1 MPKIRADQLSA
12 ALTKSFVPVYLV
24 SGDEALLIQESC
36 DQIRKAARAQGF
48 TEREIYHIDTSFD
61 WNQLLASANSLSLFS
76 DKKIFEIRMPSGKPG
91 DKGTKAIIEYLENPS
106 PDNLL
111 LVVTEKL
118 DSSTQKSKWVKAI
131 ESAGTH
137 IQIWPIPPAQL
148 SRWIFTRLQQAGL
161 SADNSAIDLLASR
174 IEGNLLAAV
183 QEIEKLVL
191 LTPDKH
197 ISYELMAS
205 AVADSARYDVFS
217 LADKALHGDARAAA
231 KTLQGLK
238 GEGSDAISILW
249 AVLRDV
255 RCLNQIAQ
263 AQAQGKAFEWAAKQA
278 GVWEKRQPLM
288 QNALRRLKPAQLQ
301 QMLRK
306 ANAIDKSIKGMR
318 NAAPWDELLD
328 LVLNLAGVQSL
339 NNQNEKLSLKY

>member
-1 MPKIRADQLSA
+1 MAKLRPDQLSA
-12 ALTKSFVPVYLV
+12 TLNKNLASVYLV
-24 SGDEALLIQESC
+24 SGDEPLLIQEAC
-36 DQIRKAARAQGF
+36 DHIRKAAAQQGF
-48 TEREIYHIDTSFD
+48 TERDIFHVESNFD

-91 DKGTKAIIEYLENPS
+91 DKGTKAFLEYLEKPS

-111 LVVTEKL
+111 LVITEKL
-118 DSSTQKSKWVKAI
+118 DAATQKSKWVKAI
-131 ESAGTH
+131 EDNGAH
-137 IQIWPIPPAQL
+137 VQIWPIPPSQL
-148 SRWIFTRLQQAGL
+148 PRWIATRLQQSGL
-161 SADNSAIDLLASR
+161 SADQHAIDVLASR
-174 IEGNLLAAV
+174 VEGNLLAAA
-183 QEIEKLVL
+183 QEIEKLAL
-191 LTPDKH
+191 LTTDKH

-238 GEGSDAISILW
+238 SEGTDAITLLW
-249 AVLRDV
+249 ALLRDI
-255 RCLNQIAQ
+255 RSLNQIAQ
-263 AQAQGKAFEWAAKQA
+263 ATAQAKAFEWADRQA
-278 GVWEKRQPLM
+278 GIWEKRQPLI

-318 NAAPWDELLD
+318 NAEPWDELLD
-328 LVLNLAGVQSL
+328 LVLNLAGVHSL
-339 NNQNEKLSLKY
+339 SQQNERLTLRH